1 MDSLTLTGLALLGT
15 VAAALVATTSAGIR
29 LELAPAIARR
39 HRMRSLGRS
48 VQILADE
55 HAARPAPRAR
65 HNAHCP
71 ACGRFAR
78 VTSSGPRGVRTRCA
92 THGIRLRVTKR
103 IGERER
109 TLVALTP
116 YRPLV
121 ALPAREHVPLVRE
134 VDAMR
139 PTYRIADALDT
150 LAAGIPLQYL
160 RPLAVA
166 A

>member
-1 MDSLTLTGLALLGT
+1 MDSLTLTGLALLGI
-15 VAAALVATTSAGIR
+15 VAVALAAASSLGIM

-39 HRMRSLGRS
+39 HRIARLGAD

-78 VTSSGPRGVRTRCA
+78 VTSSSDRGVRTRCA
-92 THGIRLRVTKR
+92 VHGVRLRVTKR

-109 TLVALTP
+109 TLIAVTP
-116 YRPLV
+116 HRPLV
-121 ALPAREHVPLVRE
+121 AIPLAEYVPLVPE
-134 VDAMR
+134 VEAMR
-139 PTYRIADALDT
+139 PTVRLADWLDGPMT
-150 LAAGIPLQYL
+150 T
-160 RPLAVA
+160 RRRLAVA